1 MAKTPPKAGPAAAKP
16 AKRARVQDELPS
28 TVDPE
33 TGKPRRG
40 RPPGATITELPD
52 GWSDGEG
59 QTLRQRRIL
68 ESIRESVET
77 RGYPPSMR
85 EIGTLVGLTS
95 PSSVAHQLHVLER
108 KGYIRR
114 DPNLP
119 RAIEVFSPESGEA
132 ARPNSRTATTS
143 PNRALAAGVDET
155 DYNNERP
162 KPTYVPVLG
171 RIAAG
176 APILADEVV
185 EDVFALPRQIVG
197 DTDASGAALYMLE
210 VKGDSM
216 VDAAICDGD
225 WVVVRQAQVASNG
238 EIVAAMIE
246 GEATVKTYKKRD
258 GHVWLMPHNDA
269 YAPINGDDATILGK
283 VIAVLRKL

>member
-1 MAKTPPKAGPAAAKP
+1 MAKTPPKAGPSAAKP
-16 AKRARVQDELPS
+16 AKRARVKDDLPS

-40 RPPGATITELPD
+40 RPPGATVTELPD
-52 GWSDGEG
+52 GWTDGEG
-59 QTLRQRRIL
+59 LTLRQRRIL

-85 EIGTLVGLTS
+85 EIGSLVGLTS

-119 RAIEVFSPESGEA
+119 RAIEVYSPDSGEA
-132 ARPNSRTATTS
+132 ARPASRTAKTS
-143 PNRALAAGVDET
+143 PNRPAAGVDET
-155 DYNNERP
+155 GYDDQRP

-176 APILADEVV
+176 APILADEAV

-197 DTDASGAALYMLE
+197 DTDASGPR
-210 VKGDSM
+210 ST
-216 VDAAICDGD
+216 CS
-225 WVVVRQAQVASNG
+225 RSR
-238 EIVAAMIE
+238 
-246 GEATVKTYKKRD
+246 ATRWWTPRSVT
-258 GHVWLMPHNDA
+258 
-269 YAPINGDDATILGK
+269 ATGSWC
-283 VIAVLRKL
+283 ARPPRRPTARSWPR

>member
-1 MAKTPPKAGPAAAKP
+1 M
-16 AKRARVQDELPS
+16 
-28 TVDPE
+28 
-33 TGKPRRG
+33 
-40 RPPGATITELPD
+40 
-52 GWSDGEG
+52 
-59 QTLRQRRIL
+59 
-68 ESIRESVET
+68 ET

-85 EIGTLVGLTS
+85 EIGSLVGLTS

-119 RAIEVFSPESGEA
+119 RAIEVYSPTPGRLRVPPA
-132 ARPNSRTATTS
+132 VRPRRHRARPRG
-143 PNRALAAGVDET
+143 RLDET
-155 DYNNERP
+155 GYDDQRP

-176 APILADEVV
+176 APILADEAV

-225 WVVVRQAQVASNG
+225 WVVVRQAQEASNG

-246 GEATVKTYKKRD
+246 GEATVKTYKS
-258 GHVWLMPHNDA
+258 
-269 YAPINGDDATILGK
+269 ATATSG
-283 VIAVLRKL
+283 